1 MPLAARPPAAMLLR
15 RPDLWFGL
23 LLAGLIVIGGVV
35 LPVWGNTSRA
45 QDDVRFFRIAAGP
58 ISDSVFALAGL
69 LAGALSNPPGGLPC
83 DKGGSCGIPGMI
95 AVAQGV
101 DGSRSALEALLRG
114 QAEAAIVALDIAIA
128 VQSRPPAG
136 APAAS
141 GSPSG
146 PAPRQ
151 LRSMATLF
159 TRDLHILVRDE
170 SAYQAPQNLRGKRIA
185 LAGSTDRL
193 LQLTRILIGATP
205 RPQEADLGDALTRLA
220 EGDVE
225 AVLTLAPAGSAPLT
239 EAAKTLP
246 LRLLPVDGDRLPAP
260 LALQYQPTE
269 LPGGLYAGTARTPTI
284 GLPMQ
289 FLVTDAMPD
298 ELARR
303 LTGVLWHAATAKSL
317 TDGPPEGRN
326 MRLDGALRGITIP
339 LHPGAAAYYR
349 DIGKLSDAPAAQ

>member
-1 MPLAARPPAAMLLR
+1 MPPVPPTAKPSLLR
-15 RPDLWFGL
+15 RPDLWFGVL
-23 LLAGLIVIGGVV
+23 LVGLMVIGGVV

-45 QDDVRFFRIAAGP
+45 QDDVRFFRLAAGP

-69 LAGALSNPPGGLPC
+69 LAGALSSPPGGLPC

-114 QAEAAIVALDIAIA
+114 QADAAIAALDIA
-128 VQSRPPAG
+128 VGMQPKPATT
-136 APAAS
+136 P
-141 GSPSG
+141 

-151 LRSMATLF
+151 LRAMATLF

-170 SAYQAPQNLRGKRIA
+170 AAYEAPQHLRGKRIA
-185 LAGSTDRL
+185 LAGNTDRL

-205 RPQEADLGDALTRLA
+205 RPMEADLSDALSRLA
-220 EGDVE
+220 EGTVE
-225 AVLTLAPAGSAPLT
+225 AVLTLAPAGAAPLT
-239 EAAKTLP
+239 EAAKSLP
-246 LRLLPVDGDRLPAP
+246 LRLLPVDLDRLPDA
-260 LALQYQPTE
+260 LAALYVPTE

-284 GLPMQ
+284 GLPIQ
-289 FLVTDAMPD
+289 LLVADTMPAD
-298 ELARR
+298 LARR
-303 LTGVLWHAATAKSL
+303 LTAVLWHSATAKSL

-326 MRLDGALRGITIP
+326 MRLDAALRGAVLP

-349 DIGKLSDAPAAQ
+349 EAGKLGNAPVGE

>member
-1 MPLAARPPAAMLLR
+1 MPPVPPTASPSLLR

-23 LLAGLIVIGGVV
+23 VLAGLIAIGGVV
-35 LPVWGNTSRA
+35 LPVWGNDSRA
-45 QDDVRFFRIAAGP
+45 QDDVRFFRVAAGP

-69 LAGALSNPPGGLPC
+69 LAGALSSPPGGLPC

-114 QAEAAIVALDIAIA
+114 QADAAIAALDIAVSMQPKPA
-128 VQSRPPAG
+128 AG
-136 APAAS
+136 APAS
-141 GSPSG
+141 
-146 PAPRQ
+146 RQ

-170 SAYQAPQNLRGKRIA
+170 ASYEAPQHLRGKRIA
-185 LAGSTDRL
+185 LAGNTDRL

-205 RPQEADLGDALTRLA
+205 RPVDADLADALTRLA
-220 EGDVE
+220 EGSVE
-225 AVLTLAPAGSAPLT
+225 AVLTLAPAGAAPLT

-246 LRLLPVDGDRLPAP
+246 LRLLPVDLDRLPDA
-260 LALQYQPTE
+260 LAALYIATE

-284 GLPMQ
+284 GLPVQ
-289 FLVTDAMPD
+289 LLVADTMPAD
-298 ELARR
+298 LARR
-303 LTGVLWHAATAKSL
+303 LTGVLWHGATAKGL

-326 MRLDGALRGITIP
+326 MRLDAALNGIVLP

-349 DIGKLSDAPAAQ
+349 DVGKLGNAPVGE